1 MAEKTHVLSIRVSEE
16 VKQKLEEKASAQAM
30 ELTQYVKYLLA
41 NSVEEQVID
50 PNRNNIKD
58 LKCLQWLEE
67 NYKLIGRMITDGYF
81 KTDAMAKDRLDP
93 DYIKSVKK
101 TSDEFFMKQGIQKN
115 S

>member
-1 MAEKTHVLSIRVSEE
+1 MNFR
-16 VKQKLEEKASAQAM
+16 
-30 ELTQYVKYLLA
+30 
-41 NSVEEQVID
+41 
-50 PNRNNIKD
+50 
-58 LKCLQWLEE
+58 
-67 NYKLIGRMITDGYF
+67 F